1 MELTEFAICK
11 GWSVKTR
18 LSLIFLLVTISSCP
32 CLKLGEEPSPDR
44 IRYLRLQELI
54 GRIGSAE
61 FRPVKEERMYP
72 FTYVFR
78 KAGGGEIIRQG
89 DGFVL
94 IHGSLWCLVQRWRD
108 DNTGN
113 PGQRMLIF
121 DRSLKEFEAEVRQWP
136 EGSLRQQSNRWTC
149 IRMSHPENESLDLFH
164 CEYYYPEGTEQVI
177 HSSKTW
183 PLYEAFSWNENGMLV
198 RITRFTNSFVAYRYE
213 GLKLK
218 LIEFGRNETINTFAD
233 FAYE

>member
-1 MELTEFAICK
+1 M
-11 GWSVKTR
+11 KTR
-18 LSLIFLLVTISSCP
+18 LSLYIFLLVTLSSCSY
-32 CLKLGEEPSPDR
+32 LKLGEKPSPDR
-44 IRYLRLQELI
+44 IRYMRLQELI

-61 FRPVKEERMYP
+61 FRPVQAERMYP

-78 KAGGGEIIRQG
+78 KAGGGKIIRQG

-108 DNTGN
+108 AKTGN

-121 DRSLKEFEAEVRQWP
+121 DRSLKKFEAEVRQWP
-136 EGSLRQQSNRWTC
+136 EGNPKQRWNHWTC
-149 IRMSHPENESLDLFH
+149 IRMSEPENESLDRFH

-183 PLYEAFSWNENGMLV
+183 PLYQAFSWNENGMLV

-218 LIEFGRNETINTFAD
+218 LIEFGSNETINTFAV
-233 FAYE
+233 FTYE

>member
-1 MELTEFAICK
+1 MKA
-11 GWSVKTR
+11 R
-18 LSLIFLLVTISSCP
+18 LLLFLFLLVTLSGCSITKP
-32 CLKLGEEPSPDR
+32 DEEPSPDQ

-54 GRIGSAE
+54 GRIGSAD
-61 FRPVKEERMYP
+61 FHPLQEERMYP

-78 KAGGGEIIRQG
+78 RAGGGDIIRQG

-108 DNTGN
+108 ANTEN

-121 DRSLKEFEAEVRQWP
+121 DRSLKKFEAEVRQWP
-136 EGSLRQQSNRWTC
+136 EGSRRQESNRWTC
-149 IRMSHPENESLDLFH
+149 IRMPHPENESLDLFH
-164 CEYYYPEGTEQVI
+164 CEYYYSEGTKQVI

-183 PLYEAFSWNENGMLV
+183 PFYEAFSWDENGMLV
-198 RITRFTNSFVAYRYE
+198 KITRFSDSYVTYRYE

-218 LIEFGRNETINTFAD
+218 LIEFGSNETVNTSANFT
-233 FAYE
+233 YK